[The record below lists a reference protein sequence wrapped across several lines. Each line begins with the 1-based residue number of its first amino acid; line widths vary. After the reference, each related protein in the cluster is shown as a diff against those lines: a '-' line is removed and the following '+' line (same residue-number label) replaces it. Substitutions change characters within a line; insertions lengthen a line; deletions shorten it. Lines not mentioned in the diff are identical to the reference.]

1 MLHQLL
7 TNISPQKNT
16 GKLVANLIIMKIS
29 AFAISEITL
38 GKHNV
43 KDERLDQA
51 DKLVK
56 AKKKTYPQVEIVSED
71 EALEADVI
79 IVPKDAKTDLILK
92 DLDFVETRLARQP
105 EEGEKIVL
113 NKMKAALEKEDFI
126 STIGLSSEDK
136 EIISGYGLF
145 TLKPIVE
152 INKEEL
158 EDMGSL
164 LVKTLAQSGFICFLT
179 VGDKENRAW
188 LIKKGTT
195 AWEAAGAIHSD
206 IQQGFIRAEIIN
218 FADFIQSG
226 GETQAKQAGKMRLEQ
241 KEYIMQD
248 ADLVNF
254 RFNK

>member
-1 MLHQLL
+1 
-7 TNISPQKNT
+7 
-16 GKLVANLIIMKIS
+16 MKIS
-29 AFAISEITL
+29 AFAISEIAL

-56 AKKKTYPQVEIVSED
+56 AKKKTYPQVEVVSE
-71 EALEADVI
+71 EAVLEADVI
-79 IVPKDAKTDLILK
+79 IIPKDSKTDLILK
-92 DLDFVETRLARQP
+92 DLDFVEIRLARGP
-105 EEGEKIVL
+105 EEKEKAVL
-113 NKMKAALEKEDFI
+113 NKMKVVLEKEDFV
-126 STIGLSSEDK
+126 STIGLSSEEK
-136 EIISGYGLF
+136 ELISGYGLY
-145 TLKPIVE
+145 TLKPVVV

-158 EDMGSL
+158 ADVGAVL
-164 LVKTLAQSGFICFLT
+164 AKTLAQSGFICFLT

-206 IQQGFIRAEIIN
+206 IQQGFIRAEIIS
-218 FADFIQSG
+218 FADFIQAQ
-226 GETQAKQAGKMRLEQ
+226 GESQAKQAGKMRLEQ

-248 ADLVNF
+248 ADLANF

>member
-1 MLHQLL
+1 
-7 TNISPQKNT
+7 
-16 GKLVANLIIMKIS
+16 MKIS
-29 AFAISEITL
+29 AFAIPEITL
-38 GKHNV
+38 GKNNI

-56 AKKKTYPQVEIVSED
+56 AKKKTYPQVEIVSEG

-79 IVPKDAKTDLILK
+79 IIPNDAKMDLILR
-92 DLDFVETRLARQP
+92 DLDFMETRLAKSP
-105 EEGEKIVL
+105 EEDEKILL

-126 STIGLSSEDK
+126 STLGLTDEEK
-136 EIISGYGLF
+136 ELISGYGLF
-145 TLKPIVE
+145 TIKPIVV

-158 EDMGSL
+158 GDMGAL
-164 LVKTLAQSGFICFLT
+164 LAKALAQSGFICFLT

-206 IQQGFIRAEIIN
+206 IQQGFIRAEIIS
-218 FADFIQSG
+218 FADFIKAG
-226 GETQAKQAGKMRLEQ
+226 GETQAKQAGLMRLEQ